1 MNPYSLVVGIAACA
15 YAAFVLVMRLRG
27 RDDKFRKL
35 GPMREFWG
43 PRLGSA
49 IHYVGYVVIPLVF
62 GIFLIVAGLRGK
74 NVFSAFE

>member
-1 MNPYSLVVGIAACA
+1 MDPYSLVVGIAACA
-15 YAAFVLVMRLRG
+15 YAAFVLVMRLTG

-43 PRLGSA
+43 PRVGSA
-49 IHYVGYVVIPLVF
+49 IHYVGYVVVPFVF

-74 NVFSAFE
+74 NVFSAFD